1 MNKISIVLSYSFYF
15 LNCIMKNIEIVNIID
30 NNIIDAIFFI
40 ASKSE
45 YIHLSKDYIKQYIE
59 DEYHKVIIIK
69 DENIIVGFLIY
80 FLLSPDA
87 DIIFIAAHPNN
98 KGYGKKLLSYL
109 FDDSKKNNINS
120 IKLDLHENNLKAK
133 NFYIKNGFQEIA
145 ARKKYYDNE
154 FDAIIMEKQLN

>member
-1 MNKISIVLSYSFYF
+1 ME
-15 LNCIMKNIEIVNIID
+15 NIEIVNSID
-30 NNIIDAIFFI
+30 NNIIDSILFI

-69 DENIIVGFLIY
+69 NENIIVGFLIY

-87 DIIFIAAHPNN
+87 DIIFIATYPND

-109 FDDSKKNNINS
+109 FKDEKNNNVSS
-120 IKLDLHENNLKAK
+120 IKLDLHENNTKAK
-133 NFYIKNGFQEIA
+133 DFYLNNGFKKIA
-145 ARKKYYDNE
+145 VRKKYYDNQ
-154 FDAIIMEKQLN
+154 FNAVIMEKELN